1 MMKQICVTLPLRIG
15 PLAIYNRSE
24 EKEIIVFLG
33 MLRFFLFSL
42 AFRHIIIM
50 SKEFMT
56 YTGSHHQGAS
66 LIENMNT
73 LSLHR

>member
-1 MMKQICVTLPLRIG
+1 
-15 PLAIYNRSE
+15 
-24 EKEIIVFLG
+24 
-33 MLRFFLFSL
+33 
-42 AFRHIIIM
+42 M